1 MLDTDA
7 SNEGIGAVLSQV
19 EDGKETVIAYASRVL
34 SKAER
39 AYCVT
44 RRELLAV
51 VAFIQH
57 FRAYLLGRHFV
68 IRTDHGS
75 LTWLRSFRNPEG
87 QLARWLEQLQ
97 EYDFDIVHRPGCKHL
112 NADALSRIPCR

>member
-1 MLDTDA
+1 MQTFMLDTDA
-7 SNEGIGAVLSQV
+7 INKSIGAVLSQV
-19 EDGKETVIAYASRVL
+19 EDGKETVIAYARRVL

-51 VAFIQH
+51 VAFLQH

-68 IRTDHGS
+68 I
-75 LTWLRSFRNPEG
+75 
-87 QLARWLEQLQ
+87 
-97 EYDFDIVHRPGCKHL
+97 
-112 NADALSRIPCR
+112 